1 MFQSQKCFGTP
12 QGRTN
17 FNVVMIKGI
26 LMLIAILAI
35 AIGIFVLALMVGAYI
50 YFFLEDI
57 FAEMSYKARNL
68 NKRK

>member
-1 MFQSQKCFGTP
+1 
-12 QGRTN
+12 
-17 FNVVMIKGI
+17 MIRGI

-57 FAEMSYKARNL
+57 FTEISYKARNL